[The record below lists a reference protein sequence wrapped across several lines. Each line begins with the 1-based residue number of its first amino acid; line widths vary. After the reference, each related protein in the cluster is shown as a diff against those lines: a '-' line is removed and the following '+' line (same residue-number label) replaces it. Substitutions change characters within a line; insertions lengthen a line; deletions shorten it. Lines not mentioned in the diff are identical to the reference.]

1 MLFCY
6 IKVNIS
12 SYKKLTI
19 KKSKN
24 LTWTDS
30 EKGHKLWLQRIHKNK
45 NTSGTDQPSYLHCMG
60 DGKYWSK
67 WWSGTV
73 QTFIHAQKSFCITF

>member
-60 DGKYWSK
+60 DSKYRSDEVGQFK
-67 WWSGTV
+67 HLSRHRNH
-73 QTFIHAQKSFCITF
+73 FA